1 MADYKTY
8 RAFQNELYIIE
19 AKIGYNKFNVKGL
32 YLADESVDHQ
42 NVCMNEDDE
51 GYYDAMMS
59 SAIVA
64 AGERA
69 SEAGFN
75 INLLLGRT
83 VY

>member
-8 RAFQNELYIIE
+8 RAFQDELYAIE
-19 AKIGYNKFNVKGL
+19 EKFGGYSCL

-59 SAIVA
+59 SAIMA